1 MIVSSLHKAEK
12 TQDIGKESRYWNTE
26 LRAWSLAYD
35 RALSSKP
42 LTSEPGVGLRDH
54 EVHCPLSNRVP
65 GPTLIPGGPGILVQE
80 RLGLGSS
87 FPLCSDVI

>member
-35 RALSSKP
+35 RALRSKP

-65 GPTLIPGGPGILVQE
+65 GPTLIPGVLAFLYRRGWVWGAASLYVQM
-80 RLGLGSS
+80 
-87 FPLCSDVI
+87 